1 MSQTLKTFKEKHPFT
16 TLILIAIAVRIIA
29 VAFVPAF
36 GSHQELQHPSLIHDF
51 LEWFKN
57 VIGLSG
63 SPKVQFVSRAFYAL
77 ISLFTVSM
85 VYRICDLIAGKNN
98 AWIVAL
104 IPTICCIMPS
114 FGIIENISAFL
125 GLPLLLYGSNIVL
138 RQEVLRKAN
147 LHENVHRTSF
157 YIAGIMF
164 GLGICVWY
172 ESALIA
178 VSILL
183 ILALRCNGK
192 GVKFTFI
199 GLIITLVIIYALLLI
214 LHVNPWGYVMV

>member
-16 TLILIAIAVRIIA
+16 TLMLIAIAVRIIA

-114 FGIIENISAFL
+114 FGIIENVSAFL
-125 GLPLLLYGSNIVL
+125 GLPLVLYGSNIVL
-138 RQEVLRKAN
+138 RQEVLRRAN
-147 LHENVHRTSF
+147 YTENVHRSSF
-157 YIAGIMF
+157 LIAGIML
-164 GLGICVWY
+164 GLGICVWF

-178 VSILL
+178 LSILLVLLLKRNAKGALMTFIGIAFVLIIVYVILL
-183 ILALRCNGK
+183 ILK
-192 GVKFTFI
+192 
-199 GLIITLVIIYALLLI
+199 
-214 LHVNPWGYVMV
+214 VNPLIFINI

>member
-1 MSQTLKTFKEKHPFT
+1 MLQQLKQFKEKHPFT
-16 TLILIAIAVRIIA
+16 ALMLIAIAIRIIA
-29 VAFVPAF
+29 VAFVPGF
-36 GSHQELQHPSLIHDF
+36 GSHQELQQSSLIKDF
-51 LEWFKN
+51 LDWLKN
-57 VIGLSG
+57 AIGLSG
-63 SPKVQFVSRAFYAL
+63 SAKVQFVSRAFYAL
-77 ISLFTVSM
+77 ISLFTVSII
-85 VYRICDLIAGKNN
+85 YRICDLISGKSN
-98 AWIVAL
+98 AWIIAL

-125 GLPLLLYGSNIVL
+125 GLPIVLYGSNIVL

-183 ILALRCNGK
+183 LLALKRNRK
-192 GVKFTFI
+192 GLQFTFI
-199 GLIITLVIIYALLLI
+199 GLIITLLLIYAILFI
-214 LHVNPWGYVMV
+214 LHINPWRYVMI

>member
-1 MSQTLKTFKEKHPFT
+1 MIQKLKTFKAGHPFT
-16 TLILIAIAVRIIA
+16 ALMLIAIAVRIIA
-29 VAFVPAF
+29 VAFIPGF

-51 LEWFKN
+51 LEWLKN
-57 VIGLSG
+57 AIGLSG

-85 VYRICDLIAGKNN
+85 IYRICDLISGKSN
-98 AWIVAL
+98 AWIIAL

-125 GLPLLLYGSNIVL
+125 GLPLVLYGSNIVL

-157 YIAGIMF
+157 YVAGIMF

-178 VSILL
+178 VSVLL
-183 ILALRCNGK
+183 LLALKRNKK
-192 GVKFTFI
+192 GFQFTLI
-199 GLIITLVIIYALLLI
+199 GLIITLIIIYIILLI
-214 LHVNPWGYVMV
+214 AHVNPWSYILI

>member
-16 TLILIAIAVRIIA
+16 ALMLIAIAVRIIT
-29 VAFVPAF
+29 VSFIPGF

-51 LEWFKN
+51 LEWLKN
-57 VIGLSG
+57 AIGLSG
-63 SPKVQFVSRAFYAL
+63 STKVQFVSRAFYAL

-85 VYRICDLIAGKNN
+85 IYRICDLIAGKSN
-98 AWIVAL
+98 AWIIAL
-104 IPTICCIMPS
+104 LPTICCIMPS
-114 FGIIENISAFL
+114 FGIIENINAFL
-125 GLPLLLYGSNIVL
+125 GLPLVLYGSNIVL

-147 LHENVHRTSF
+147 MHENVHRTSF
-157 YIAGIMF
+157 YVAGIMF

-199 GLIITLVIIYALLLI
+199 GLIITLIIIYAILLLV
-214 LHVNPWGYVMV
+214 HVNPWSYIMI

>member
-1 MSQTLKTFKEKHPFT
+1 MSQKLKTFKESHPFT
-16 TLILIAIAVRIIA
+16 ALMLIAIAVRIIA
-29 VAFVPAF
+29 VAFIPGF

-51 LEWFKN
+51 LEWIKN
-57 VIGLSG
+57 TIGLSG

-85 VYRICDLIAGKNN
+85 IYRICDLISGKSN
-98 AWIVAL
+98 AWIIAL

-125 GLPLLLYGSNIVL
+125 GLPLVLYGSNIVL
-138 RQEVLRKAN
+138 RQEALRKAN

-157 YIAGIMF
+157 YVAGIMF

-178 VSILL
+178 FSMML
-183 ILALRCNGK
+183 ILALKHNGK
-192 GVKFTFI
+192 GLKFTFI
-199 GLIITLVIIYALLLI
+199 GLVITLIIIYILLL
-214 LHVNPWGYVMV
+214 LVHVNPWSYILI

>member
-125 GLPLLLYGSNIVL
+125 GLPLSLYGSTIVL

-164 GLGICVWY
+164 GLGIIVWY

-183 ILALRCNGK
+183 ILALRRNEK
-192 GVKFTFI
+192 GLKFTFI

-214 LHVNPWGYVMV
+214 LHVNPWGYVMI

>member
-1 MSQTLKTFKEKHPFT
+1 MSQKLKTFKENHPFT
-16 TLILIAIAVRIIA
+16 ALMLIAIAVRIIA

-36 GSHQELQHPSLIHDF
+36 GSHQELQHPSLIKDI
-51 LEWFKN
+51 LEWLKN
-57 VIGLSG
+57 AIGLSG

-77 ISLFTVSM
+77 ISLFTISM
-85 VYRICDLIAGKNN
+85 IYRICDLVSGKNN
-98 AWIVAL
+98 AWVIAL

-125 GLPLLLYGSNIVL
+125 GLPLVLYGSNIVL

-164 GLGICVWY
+164 GLGIFIWC

-178 VSILL
+178 ISVLL
-183 ILALRCNGK
+183 ILALRSNKK
-192 GVKFTFI
+192 GFWFTFI
-199 GLIITLVIIYALLLI
+199 GLIITLIIIYIILLI
-214 LHVNPWGYVMV
+214 ANVNPWSYILI

>member
-16 TLILIAIAVRIIA
+16 ALMLIAIAVRII
-29 VAFVPAF
+29 VVSFIPGF

-51 LEWFKN
+51 LEWLKN
-57 VIGLSG
+57 AIGLSG
-63 SPKVQFVSRAFYAL
+63 STKVQFVSRAFYAL

-85 VYRICDLIAGKNN
+85 IYRICDLIAGKNN
-98 AWIVAL
+98 AWIIAL

-125 GLPLLLYGSNIVL
+125 GLPLVLYGSNIVL

-147 LHENVHRTSF
+147 MHENVHRTSF

-172 ESALIA
+172 ESVLIA

-199 GLIITLVIIYALLLI
+199 GLIITLLIIYAILLLV
-214 LHVNPWGYVMV
+214 HVNPWSYI

>member
-16 TLILIAIAVRIIA
+16 ALMLIAIAVRIIA
-29 VAFVPAF
+29 VSFIPGF

-51 LEWFKN
+51 LEWLKSA
-57 VIGLSG
+57 IGLSG

-85 VYRICDLIAGKNN
+85 IYRICDLIAGKNN
-98 AWIVAL
+98 AWIIAL

-125 GLPLLLYGSNIVL
+125 GLPLVLYGSNIVL

-147 LHENVHRTSF
+147 MHENVHRTSF

-172 ESALIA
+172 ESVLIA

-199 GLIITLVIIYALLLI
+199 GLIITLIIIYAILLLV
-214 LHVNPWGYVMV
+214 HVNPWSYIMI